1 MLDYTFI
8 NFLLMF
14 QHCLEKIQDH
24 RDKLTC
30 PQCHA
35 DTQLGASG
43 VSGLLSDFGVS
54 GLIETAVA
62 GSMDF
67 QVKPDWPT
75 FFLKF
80 RKLIKFI

>member
-1 MLDYTFI
+1 LSFWKYEIIFPSEKFHVQLI
-8 NFLLMF
+8 F

-35 DTQLGASG
+35 ETQLGSG
-43 VSGLLSDFGVS
+43 GVNGLLTDFGVS

-67 QVKPDWPT
+67 QVEAYLQHK
-75 FFLKF
+75 
-80 RKLIKFI
+80 